1 MTRATRQSPALLTS
15 GDKVFFPCGQPDR
28 LNRLCWKGLKQS
40 CFVKEDERMNAILHR
55 VIDRSPQ
62 RRRHAV
68 SKPGVICEALEER
81 AMLSGMGA
89 AMGEMGRGSRTAEM
103 SWIGAGRQHGMYGGG
118 SLGLGGGMSNP
129 ILLLTAPLLEA
140 GSSSTTPPSRSVLS
154 SSAVQT
160 ALQTLQSDLNNDIT
174 VGSQPTHASVGS
186 LEDTMEAIHKGT
198 LSGTAA
204 QTQIQSDQAAILS
217 SMGLTQ
223 AQITQIQ
230 SDVTAVQTAISSSS
244 SSTSTTST
252 TITNASTTSNASTST
267 SGSTSTSTTASS
279 TSSSGTASAVQT
291 AMQTLQTD
299 LQNDTPSGAQPT
311 YASIGAVEDDLD
323 AIQKGTLTGTAAVTQ
338 VQTDTAA
345 VLSSM
350 GLTATQITQIQTDQQ
365 AVQTAMEAN
374 LPSSTTTTPTPT
386 TSSTSTSSTSSTATI
401 AEVESTMQSVS
412 AYLIGIPGVS
422 SIGMPVM
429 GGGGSGG
436 GIGGGFGGFGGGGFG
451 GGFGS
456 GPRGGF

>member
-1 MTRATRQSPALLTS
+1 
-15 GDKVFFPCGQPDR
+15 
-28 LNRLCWKGLKQS
+28 
-40 CFVKEDERMNAILHR
+40 MNAILHR
-55 VIDRSPQ
+55 FTDNSRE

-81 AMLSGMGA
+81 SLLSGLTT
-89 AMGEMGRGSRTAEM
+89 AMDEMGRGTRPAEM
-103 SWIGAGRQHGMYGGG
+103 RWIGAGRQYGMYGGG

-140 GSSSTTPPSRSVLS
+140 GSSTSPLSRSLIS

-160 ALQTLQSDLNNDIT
+160 ALQTLQTDLNNDIT
-174 VGSQPTHASVGS
+174 VGSQPTHASIGA
-186 LEDTMEAIHKGT
+186 LEDTMDAIHKGT

-204 QTQIQSDQAAILS
+204 LTQIQSDQAAILS

-230 SDVTAVQTAISSSS
+230 SDVTALQTAISPSSS
-244 SSTSTTST
+244 ASSSAPSTSVST
-252 TITNASTTSNASTST
+252 A
-267 SGSTSTSTTASS
+267 GSASTTASS

-291 AMQTLQTD
+291 AVQTLQTD
-299 LQNDTPSGAQPT
+299 VQNDTPAGATPT

-323 AIQKGTLTGTAAVTQ
+323 AIRKGTLTGTAAVTQ
-338 VQTDTAA
+338 IQADTAA

-350 GLTATQITQIQTDQQ
+350 GLTGTQITQIQTDQQ
-365 AVQTAMEAN
+365 AVQTAVEAN
-374 LPSSTTTTPTPT
+374 LPSSTTTTPPA
-386 TSSTSTSSTSSTATI
+386 SSPSTSTSSTATI
-401 AEVESTMQSVS
+401 GEVESTLQSVG

-422 SIGMPVM
+422 SIGMRGM
-429 GGGGSGG
+429 GGP
-436 GIGGGFGGFGGGGFG
+436 GFG
-451 GGFGS
+451 GGFGAGGFGR

>member
-1 MTRATRQSPALLTS
+1 
-15 GDKVFFPCGQPDR
+15 
-28 LNRLCWKGLKQS
+28 
-40 CFVKEDERMNAILHR
+40 MNAILHR
-55 VIDRSPQ
+55 ATDRSSQ
-62 RRRHAV
+62 RRRHAI

-81 AMLSGMGA
+81 ALLSGMAG
-89 AMGEMGRGSRTAEM
+89 MGETRRGSRAAEM
-103 SWIGAGRQHGMYGGG
+103 SWFGAGRQSGMYGGG

-140 GSSSTTPPSRSVLS
+140 GSSSTTPPSRSVIS

-174 VGSQPTHASVGS
+174 VGSQPTHASVGA

-198 LSGTAA
+198 LTGTAA

-230 SDVTAVQTAISSSS
+230 SDVTALQTAISSSS
-244 SSTSTTST
+244 STGAAST
-252 TITNASTTSNASTST
+252 TISNASPTT
-267 SGSTSTSTTASS
+267 SGSTSTTAPS
-279 TSSSGTASAVQT
+279 TSSSGTASTVQT

-311 YASIGAVEDDLD
+311 FASIGAVEDDLD
-323 AIQKGTLTGTAAVTQ
+323 SIQKGTLTGTAAVTQ

-350 GLTATQITQIQTDQQ
+350 GLTATQITQIQADQQ
-365 AVQTAMEAN
+365 AVQTAMQAN
-374 LPSSTTTTPTPT
+374 SGSSTTSTT
-386 TSSTSTSSTSSTATI
+386 TSTAAPASTATI
-401 AEVESTMQSVS
+401 AEVESTLQSVS
-412 AYLIGIPGVS
+412 VYLIGIPGVS
-422 SIGMPVM
+422 SIGMQGM
-429 GGGGSGG
+429 GG
-436 GIGGGFGGFGGGGFG
+436 GGFGGGGFG
-451 GGFGS
+451 GGGFGGGGFGGFAA
-456 GPRGGF
+456 GPRGF